1 MYVFV
6 YGTLKKHYLGNLY
19 LEDATFIGEGAT
31 YDRFHMYE
39 SVFPMIEED
48 NSSDDAF
55 PISGEIYK
63 IDADILS
70 VLDEYESYP
79 QLYSRKVVMVSCDD
93 GGDYDCLIYIPNKIP
108 DDLKH
113 ELYRS
118 EPIDGCYQW

>member
-1 MYVFV
+1 MYLFV

-19 LEDATFIGEGAT
+19 LEDAKYIGNGTT

-55 PISGEIYK
+55 PILGEIYK

-79 QLYSRKVVMVSCDD
+79 QL
-93 GGDYDCLIYIPNKIP
+93 
-108 DDLKH
+108 
-113 ELYRS
+113 
-118 EPIDGCYQW
+118 